1 MDRALWW
8 HRVDSRKER
17 TLVSLLTLGGLGI
30 IGIRPFRF
38 QKNIRCPKW
47 TTAQTPTRPRAAA
60 CGCLWP
66 GQGGILQPWVKI
78 YQGHELTGDSNRLCP
93 SFFNNQASR
102 RRPGPEEA
110 LTIVPPAISFPPR
123 EQQQPW
129 PAKRANTFPKRPN
142 SRASRARHCP
152 HKARSH
158 HQNKKKDTMSCP
170 ISRNMRTCLT
180 VPDILSARLFTD
192 AYNLYQNN
200 RLVLLV
206 SLAATFSPLASNIYF
221 PALNQISQDLNATPS
236 TVAFTIT
243 TYMYVASHT
252 LPTLRCLFFFRRPF
266 AHQST
271 CRIAQGIA
279 PSFWGPM
286 ADCLGRRQIL
296 IYTLLVRDTHTCL
309 VPGGQEAWESLTPRA

>member
-1 MDRALWW
+1 MFWTGPSGGTASIVERKGPWSLFSHSGDWVLLGFALF
-8 HRVDSRKER
+8 
-17 TLVSLLTLGGLGI
+17 VSKKISAAQSGPQLKHLQGKGLLHV
-30 IGIRPFRF
+30 
-38 QKNIRCPKW
+38 
-47 TTAQTPTRPRAAA
+47 AV
-60 CGCLWP
+60 CGP
-66 GQGGILQPWVKI
+66 GKVGFYNRVKI

-93 SFFNNQASR
+93 SFFNNPASR

-110 LTIVPPAISFPPR
+110 LTNIPPAISFPPR

-129 PAKRANTFPKRPN
+129 LAKRANTFPKQPN

-158 HQNKKKDTMSCP
+158 HQNKKKDIMSCP

-192 AYNLYQNN
+192 AYNIKTTD
-200 RLVLLV
+200 
-206 SLAATFSPLASNIYF
+206 SSSSFPSPPPF
-221 PALNQISQDLNATPS
+221 RHWPAISTSPPS
-236 TVAFTIT
+236 TKSPRTSMPPRPRWLLPLQRT
-243 TYMYVASHT
+243 CMLPRTHT
-252 LPTLRCLFFFRRPF
+252 PTLRCFFPRRPF

-296 IYTLLVRDTHTCL
+296 IYTLLVRDTQYMS
-309 VPGGQEAWESLTPRA
+309 GGQEAWESLTPRA